1 MIMQLINEFISFI
14 ENDEPTIYSYYCDNR
29 NYPRES
35 FLALDAL
42 YKEIKNAIVE
52 IKSNRNILDNFK
64 YFEILDYLEDCLLC
78 LENINNYS
86 RWLRSSIIK
95 GRSKNEAEIDFVL
108 EQNQSI
114 SSFSRKL
121 GYENGDIGELDI
133 QLRNKL
139 KETSYD
145 LDGGL
150 KLKYNFVDNNK
161 IQVNTIIDSL
171 NNATI
176 LGKDIDK
183 SFSIVNDDLNTVTK
197 TDCFKQSVEIL
208 LKMKRN
214 DNPEHPEYGLDKN
227 IISNKNYVSQI
238 IPSISRQL
246 YELIST
252 DDTIDSFVVKNIEQ
266 QDDKLCLSV
275 EVKAIENFVY
285 KTAIYGN
292 K

>member
-1 MIMQLINEFISFI
+1 MIAKIINKFISFI
-14 ENDEPTIYSYYCDNR
+14 ENDEPIIYSYYCDNR

-42 YKEIKNAIVE
+42 YKEIKDTITE
-52 IKSNRNILDNFK
+52 IKSNRNTLNNFK
-64 YFEILDYLEDCLLC
+64 YFEFLDYLEDCLLC

-139 KETSYD
+139 KETSYN

-150 KLKYNFVDNNK
+150 RLKYNFIDSNK
-161 IQVNTIIDSL
+161 IQVNTVVDSL
-171 NNATI
+171 NNDTI

-183 SFSIVNDDLNTVTK
+183 SFLIVNEDLSTVTK
-197 TDCFKQSVEIL
+197 TDCFKQSIEIL
-208 LKMKRN
+208 LTMKRN
-214 DNPEHPEYGLDKN
+214 DNPEHPKYGLDKN
-227 IISNKNYVSQI
+227 IISNKNYISQI

-252 DDTIDSFVVKNIEQ
+252 DDTIDSFVIKNIEQ
-266 QDDKLCLSV
+266 RDDKLCLLI

-292 K
+292 